1 MQSQLVEATKKILEK
16 KLSKSLVAMKYCPA
30 AATFSE
36 PRRTFLPPF
45 ILIQSGQLGLRLKRR
60 RGKTSSDLSRI
71 TFGHRRAGS
80 GAKLGAGPARP
91 LFKVMRKKSRSLGR
105 VPRSIVARLTRF
117 TQNKPGE
124 VRKAFLPAKLI
135 AIFLSRWKQQNPF
148 LRTYELERRKKN
160 ETKSR
165 CCINT
170 DQTRFRET
178 FEGSRI

>member
-1 MQSQLVEATKKILEK
+1 MIEWVCNNVKSSEGGVKNAKLVGRSNKKNLRK
-16 KLSKSLVAMKYCPA
+16 KLSKSLVAMKYCP

-135 AIFLSRWKQQNPF
+135 AKFLSRWK
-148 LRTYELERRKKN
+148 
-160 ETKSR
+160 
-165 CCINT
+165 
-170 DQTRFRET
+170 
-178 FEGSRI
+178 